1 MPLLGGMFHHL
12 FGSGFG
18 DGAPRGRLGAM
29 RRPIALAF
37 TVLALA
43 SADAGALEREELDA
57 WARTAPPIPSD
68 LELAAQLAEA
78 VELRQRRELV
88 RVLDAKE
95 PGELAEDAR
104 LTQSTLDLGIFGL
117 DALFVVGDDLFELM
131 FRPAQGLGNGLGGAP
146 PNLRRVHAGERG
158 GPDAVSCSSC
168 HSLGGLDGAGA
179 NTQNAFLRGDGDS
192 TLAADVRNP
201 PHLLGL
207 GPIEALA
214 REMTRELA
222 AIRDRAVEEAR
233 SSGAEVERELVTHGV
248 SFGAVRVGADGRVDP
263 SGVEGVD
270 RDLVVRPF
278 GWKGHQ
284 ATIRAMAA
292 ESFRIHMGVL
302 SSADQ
307 VRVGLGELDPA
318 IYGEGD
324 RFDIDSDGVS
334 VEIEDGML
342 TTMVGYLA
350 QLEIPIVEPP
360 SEPVALERFARGR
373 AVFDEVG
380 CATCH
385 RPVLELRDPVI
396 EVRPDHPDYAD
407 RAPILIDVAVDG
419 EHPRIEPRTILSPVY
434 EVQLFSDLRRHD
446 MGPEL
451 ATPGNQGSIPPSVFL
466 TRPLWGLAE
475 TAPYLHDGR
484 APTVDDAI
492 RLHGGEA
499 REARDAYAALG
510 EDDRVALRT
519 FLMSLTRTRRLVI
532 P

>member
-1 MPLLGGMFHHL
+1 
-12 FGSGFG
+12 
-18 DGAPRGRLGAM
+18 M

-131 FRPAQGLGNGLGGAP
+131 FRPAQARERPRRRAAEPPPRARGRARRAGRRQLLELSLARRARRRRGQHAERVLARGRRLDPRGGRAQPAAP
-146 PNLRRVHAGERG
+146 PRPRSHR
-158 GPDAVSCSSC
+158 
-168 HSLGGLDGAGA
+168 GAGA
-179 NTQNAFLRGDGDS
+179 RDVARARRAPRRRRRGG
-192 TLAADVRNP
+192 
-201 PHLLGL
+201 
-207 GPIEALA
+207 ALERRRGRA
-214 REMTRELA
+214 RARDARRELRPGA
-222 AIRDRAVEEAR
+222 GGRGRPRGLERRRGRRPRSGRASLRVE
-233 SSGAEVERELVTHGV
+233 
-248 SFGAVRVGADGRVDP
+248 
-263 SGVEGVD
+263 
-270 RDLVVRPF
+270 
-278 GWKGHQ
+278 GHQ

-360 SEPVALERFARGR
+360 SDPVALERFARGR
-373 AVFDEVG
+373 VVFDEAG
-380 CATCH
+380 CASCH

-499 REARDAYAALG
+499 REARDAYVALA

>member
-1 MPLLGGMFHHL
+1 
-12 FGSGFG
+12 
-18 DGAPRGRLGAM
+18 M
-29 RRPIALAF
+29 RRWAALLS
-37 TVLALA
+37 TCVLGLV
-43 SADAGALEREELDA
+43 STDVGALESAELDA

-68 LELAAQLAEA
+68 LELAEELAEA
-78 VELRQRRELV
+78 VELRQRRELT

-104 LTQSTLDLGIFGL
+104 LTQSALDLGLFDL
-117 DALFVVGDDLFELM
+117 DSLFVVGDDLFELP
-131 FRPAQGLGNGLGGAP
+131 FRPIDGLGNGLGGPA
-146 PNLRRVHAGERG
+146 PNLRRVHVGERG

-192 TLAADVRNP
+192 TLGADVRNP

-214 REMTRELA
+214 REMSRELV
-222 AIRDRAVEEAR
+222 AIREEAIEEALA
-233 SSGAEVERELVTHGV
+233 SGTTVERELITHGV
-248 SFGAVRVGADGRVDP
+248 DFGVIRAMSDGRVEA
-263 SGVEGVD
+263 SEVEGVD
-270 RDLVVRPF
+270 RDLIVRPF

-284 ATIRAMAA
+284 PTIRAMAA
-292 ESFRIHMGVL
+292 ESFRIHMGIL
-302 SSADQ
+302 TSADQ
-307 VRVGLGELDPA
+307 ARVASGELDPA

-324 RFDIDSDGVS
+324 MFDIDSDGVS

-360 SEPVALERFARGR
+360 SDPVALERFARGR
-373 AVFDEVG
+373 ALFDEIG
-380 CATCH
+380 CASCH
-385 RPVLELRDPVI
+385 LPMLELRDPVI

-407 RAPILIDVAVDG
+407 RAPILIDVAVNG
-419 EHPRIEPRTILSPVY
+419 EHPRIEPRTVLNPVY

-446 MGPEL
+446 LGSEL
-451 ATPGNQGSIPPSVFL
+451 ATPGNQGAIPPSVFL

-475 TAPYLHDGR
+475 TAPYMHDGR
-484 APTVDDAI
+484 APSVDDAI
-492 RLHGGEA
+492 RVHGGEA
-499 REARDAYAALG
+499 SEARDAYVALS
-510 EDDRVALRT
+510 DDERIALRT
-519 FLMSLTRTRRLVI
+519 FLMSLTRTRRVVI